1 MVLPGPFYC
10 THYGMKTL
18 YSLSLAALLLAGCGE
33 KSNPPAAGSNSSSS
47 GSSPAT
53 APADY
58 LNAMGKAQQN
68 AVKTVD
74 TTSVNKAI
82 QMFNVDQGRNPN
94 DLNEL
99 VEKKYMPQIPT
110 PPPGS
115 KLDYDATAGTVRVV

>member
-1 MVLPGPFYC
+1 
-10 THYGMKTL
+10 MKT
-18 YSLSLAALLLAGCGE
+18 SLPLSFAALLLAGCSE
-33 KSNPPAAGSNSSSS
+33 KSNSPAAGSNSTSS

-74 TTSVNKAI
+74 TTSINKAI
-82 QMFNVDQGRNPN
+82 QMFNVDQGRNPK

-99 VEKKYMPQIPT
+99 VEKKYMPQLPT

-115 KLDYDATAGTVRVV
+115 KLDYDANAGSVRVVKQ

>member
-1 MVLPGPFYC
+1 
-10 THYGMKTL
+10 MKRSPL
-18 YSLSLAALLLAGCGE
+18 FVLAAVLLGGCGE
-33 KSNPPAAGSNSSSS
+33 KSNPPATATTNATSS
-47 GSSPAT
+47 GSPLT

-58 LNAMGKAQQN
+58 LGAMGKAQQN

-74 TTSVNKAI
+74 TTSLNKAI
-82 QMFNVDQGRNPN
+82 QMFNVDQGRNPK

-115 KLDYDATAGTVRVV
+115 KLDYDPNAGTVRVVKQ

>member
-1 MVLPGPFYC
+1 
-10 THYGMKTL
+10 MKLL
-18 YSLSLAALLLAGCGE
+18 YYLSVVVSFSLVGCGE
-33 KSNPPAAGSNSSSS
+33 KSNSPATATNATSS
-47 GSSPAT
+47 GSSPLT

-58 LNAMGKAQQN
+58 LGAMGKAQQN

-74 TTSVNKAI
+74 TTSLNKAI
-82 QMFNVDQGRNPN
+82 QMFNVDQGRNPK

-115 KLDYDATAGTVRVV
+115 